1 MSFETWL
8 AFAVTAAV
16 VVAIPGPT
24 VLMVIS
30 YALGH
35 GRRAAYAIVAGVA
48 LGDFTAMTASMAG
61 LGALLAAS
69 AGVFTLVKWAGAA
82 YLVYLGIKLWRAPVE
97 TPGEVAPPPPWSRPR
112 IFAHSYVAAT
122 LNPKGIVFYVAFFPQ
137 FLTASEPFL
146 PQMTILVPTF
156 VALGTANALGYAL
169 LASAA
174 RRFVRRP
181 AVQRSVNRVSGS
193 LLILAGAA
201 TVLWRRAP
209 AAG

>member
-48 LGDFTAMTASMAG
+48 LGDFTAMTGSMLG
-61 LGALLAAS
+61 LGALLATS
-69 AGVFTLVKWAGAA
+69 AEIFTAVKWIGAA

-97 TPGEVAPPPPWSRPR
+97 TSDIAPPPEWSRPR
-112 IFAHSYVAAT
+112 IFIHSYVAAT

-137 FLTASEPFL
+137 FLAASEPFL
-146 PQMTILVPTF
+146 PQMLVFIPTF
-156 VALGTANALGYAL
+156 VVLGGLNALSYAL

-174 RRFVRRP
+174 RKFIRKP
-181 AVQRSVNRVSGS
+181 SVQRAVNSVSGT
-193 LLILAGAA
+193 LLIAAGAL

-209 AAG
+209 A